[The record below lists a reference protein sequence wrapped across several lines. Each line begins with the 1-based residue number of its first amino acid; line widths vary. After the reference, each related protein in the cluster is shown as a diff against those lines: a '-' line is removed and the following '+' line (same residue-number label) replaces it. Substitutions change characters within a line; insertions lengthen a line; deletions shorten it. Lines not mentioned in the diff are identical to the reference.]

1 MLMVKENIARLR
13 GEIYRTAVQAGRNP
27 ADIRIIA
34 VTKNVPVDRIV
45 PALGEGVTDLGENRV
60 QELLEKQPL
69 LDPGLRWHMIGHLQT
84 NKVKAVIGRISLI
97 HSLDSWRLAVEIDG
111 RSREA
116 GIVSEVLVQ
125 VNVAGEETKYGLGP
139 LEAAD
144 FIREGMSLKG
154 ISIKGLMTIAPF
166 TDDPGEVRP
175 VFAKLRGLFNDIRK
189 MMPEVPLTHLSM
201 GMTNDCL
208 VAVEEGATLLRIGTG
223 IFGRR

>member
-1 MLMVKENIARLR
+1 MVKENIARLQ
-13 GEIYRTAVQAGRNP
+13 GEIYRTAIQAGRNP

-34 VTKNVPVDRIV
+34 VTKNVPVDRII

-60 QELLEKQPL
+60 QELLDKQPG

-84 NKVKAVIGRISLI
+84 NKVKSIIGKIFLI

-125 VNVAGEETKYGLGP
+125 VNVAGEETKYGLEP
-139 LEAAD
+139 LEVAD

-154 ISIKGLMTIAPF
+154 LSIKGLMTIAPY
-166 TDDPGEVRP
+166 TGDPGEVRP
-175 VFAKLRGLFNDIRK
+175 VFAKLRGLFNDIRNK
-189 MMPEVPLTHLSM
+189 MPEVPLTHLSM
-201 GMTNDCL
+201 GMTNDFL

-223 IFGRR
+223 IFGGR